1 MGRGCCLFG
10 SFFAI
15 NDNQKFDY
23 QKSYIRD
30 TYLALWNVI
39 YKYIPLSTFVYGM
52 VY

>member
-23 QKSYIRD
+23 QKSYNRD

>member
-15 NDNQKFDY
+15 NDNQKFDC
-23 QKSYIRD
+23 QKSYNRD

-39 YKYIPLSTFVYGM
+39 YLSTFVYGM